1 MVEHSVDLLM
11 TEFPHIGKELIEL
24 VFENE
29 ADHDFAKA

>member
-11 TEFPHIGKELIEL
+11 TEFPHIGREGIEL

-29 ADHDFAKA
+29 ANHDYS